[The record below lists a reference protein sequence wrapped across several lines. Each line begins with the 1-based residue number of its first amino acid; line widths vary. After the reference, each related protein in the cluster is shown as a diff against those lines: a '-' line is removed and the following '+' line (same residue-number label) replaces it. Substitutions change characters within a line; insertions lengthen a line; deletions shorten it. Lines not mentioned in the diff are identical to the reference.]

1 MSMKNL
7 HKNTQESEAALIRG
21 LKQDSVRAFNAIYDM
36 YFRRLYVYCFQFT
49 KSHKDAED
57 MVQEIFM
64 KLWSSRHGIVAE
76 TSLQS
81 FIYRIARNRLI
92 SSYRANIN
100 SPHYEEYLNYRDT
113 IGAEDS
119 SPMEYEEFKAR
130 VNACIDSLPPAQS
143 RILRMSRFAMMPV
156 DEIARQL
163 GIGEQTVRNQLSSAL
178 RSMRAKLG
186 MIIMFLL
193 NFG

>member
-1 MSMKNL
+1 MKNRL
-7 HKNTQESEAALIRG
+7 KNIPQDEATLIRE
-21 LKQDSVRAFNAIYDM
+21 LKKDSVPAFNAIYYM
-36 YFRRLYVYCFQFT
+36 YFRRVYAYCYQFT

-64 KLWSSRHGIVAE
+64 KLWTSRHSIVAE
-76 TSLQS
+76 TSLQW

-92 SSYRANIN
+92 SSYRTNVP

-113 IGAEDS
+113 LGAEDN
-119 SPMEYEEFKAR
+119 SPMEYEEFKAK

-143 RILRMSRFAMMPV
+143 RILRMSRFALMSV
-156 DEIARQL
+156 EDIAREL

-178 RSMRAKLG
+178 KVMRKRLG
-186 MIIMFLL
+186 PLLLLLL

>member
-1 MSMKNL
+1 MKKIHNDIQD
-7 HKNTQESEAALIRG
+7 NEADLIRG
-21 LKQDSVRAFNAIYDM
+21 LKNDSVQAFNAIYGM
-36 YFRRLYVYCFQFT
+36 YFRRLYVYCYQFT

-64 KLWSSRHGIVAE
+64 KLWMSRHSIMSE
-76 TSLQS
+76 HSLQA

-100 SPHYEEYLNYRDT
+100 SPQYEEYLEYRDT
-113 IGAEDS
+113 LGAEDY
-119 SPMEYEEFKAR
+119 SPMEFEEFR
-130 VNACIDSLPPAQS
+130 NRINACIDSLPPAQR
-143 RILRMSRFAMMPV
+143 RILRMSRFGLMPV
-156 DEIARQL
+156 EDIAREL

-178 RSMRAKLG
+178 RAMRKQLG
-186 MIIMFLL
+186 LLIVFLL